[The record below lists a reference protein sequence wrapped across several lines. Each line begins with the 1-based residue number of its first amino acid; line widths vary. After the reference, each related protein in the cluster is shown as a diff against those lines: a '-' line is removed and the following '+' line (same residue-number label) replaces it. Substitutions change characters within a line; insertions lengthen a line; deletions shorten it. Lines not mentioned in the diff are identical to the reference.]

1 MPVDWIAR
9 EIRMVTTIS
18 DEPSDWRTGL
28 DLMARGLVNTEP
40 LLAEGAIVPLDGIQG
55 AFEALTT
62 PSDQIKM
69 IVRP

>member
-18 DEPSDWRTGL
+18 DEPSDWHTGL
-28 DLMARGLVNTEP
+28 DLMARGLVNPEP
-40 LLAEGAIVPLDGIQG
+40 LLAPGAIVPLEGIQG
-55 AFEALTT
+55 AFKALTT